1 MYNWIIY
8 DAVVVAIIFYTVSK
22 AARQGFAVTIVR
34 FIGYFV
40 SWGVAIAFSPIA
52 ARYVFDNFFK
62 QTILDAV
69 SKNITSTAN
78 TGIISDEIMKAIS
91 AMPKIISATLNVDS
105 QAITSSIGKSVEGT
119 TQNLALYMTDN
130 IFAPASTLI
139 LRGIFF
145 FIIFAVVSFIIN
157 RICSVLR
164 LVNKIPI
171 VGSVNSF
178 FGGLIGLLEGALIL
192 TVVAVAVSLLIRL
205 LPEPRTFFSSEVID
219 NTIIF
224 KHIYNFDPLKA
235 KQIAMTLAEN
245 NPFKQ

>member
-8 DAVVVAIIFYTVSK
+8 DAVVVAILFYTVSK
-22 AARQGFAVTIVR
+22 AAKQGFAVTIVR

-52 ARYVFDNFFK
+52 AKYVFENFFK
-62 QTILDAV
+62 QTIVDAI
-69 SKNITSTAN
+69 SKNISSTASSAVM
-78 TGIISDEIMKAIS
+78 SDEILKAVGS
-91 AMPKIISATLNVDS
+91 MPKIISATLNVDS
-105 QAITSSIGKSVEGT
+105 QILTASIGKSVEGT
-119 TQNLALYMTDN
+119 TQNIALYMTDN
-130 IFAPASTLI
+130 IFAPASMLI

-145 FIIFAVVSFIIN
+145 FIIFAVASFAIN
-157 RICSVLR
+157 RICGVLR

-178 FGGLIGLLEGALIL
+178 FGALIGLLEGVLVL

-205 LPEPRTFFSSEVID
+205 LPEPRTFFSNDVIN

-224 KHIYNFDPLKA
+224 KHIYSFDPLKA
-235 KQIAMTLAEN
+235 KQLAMTLAEK
-245 NPFKQ
+245 NPFNQ